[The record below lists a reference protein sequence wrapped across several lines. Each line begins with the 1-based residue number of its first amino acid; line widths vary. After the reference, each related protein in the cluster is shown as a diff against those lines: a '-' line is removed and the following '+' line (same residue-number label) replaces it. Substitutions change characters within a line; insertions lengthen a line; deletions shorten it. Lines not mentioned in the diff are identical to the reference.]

1 MTMSSLKILSRI
13 GLVSLTLCLHCAID
27 ERELEVVHEGQ
38 GAEGGTGGTNGGSS
52 GAGGKGATGGSTTGG
67 KGGQAGAGGSAAGR
81 GGTGGGTG
89 GKSGAGNGGSSGG
102 GNPAGGTAGRGGDG
116 GAPTNDL
123 VDCNGDVLTPDMDAV
138 KACLFQIGCDPL
150 RTGISVSFCVTYG
163 WLGTFPTQDCGSGVD
178 SCDDFLACRSWG
190 YYETD
195 ACPSGA
201 TPYCD
206 GDYAVICSS
215 APWAKDCAAVGGV
228 CQEYMGEDGNPT
240 AWCRQSVEDACT
252 TSGVPTCAGD
262 IAYTC
267 QDGYPI
273 GTDCASNDSDCAISG
288 EDVVCR
294 YRFPA
299 CTTPEVACGTDTR
312 IDVCTDTLS
321 LLTYGCAEGLG
332 CAPVGSDTYCLAPGC
347 EEELDC
353 AESCNGTELTL
364 CYGTTPLTVDC
375 ADYGFSECIETTLSD
390 EETPTARCFG
400 PE

>member
-240 AWCRQSVEDACT
+240 A
-252 TSGVPTCAGD
+252 
-262 IAYTC
+262 
-267 QDGYPI
+267 
-273 GTDCASNDSDCAISG
+273 
-288 EDVVCR
+288 
-294 YRFPA
+294 
-299 CTTPEVACGTDTR
+299 
-312 IDVCTDTLS
+312 
-321 LLTYGCAEGLG
+321 
-332 CAPVGSDTYCLAPGC
+332 
-347 EEELDC
+347 
-353 AESCNGTELTL
+353 
-364 CYGTTPLTVDC
+364 
-375 ADYGFSECIETTLSD
+375 
-390 EETPTARCFG
+390 
-400 PE
+400 